1 MRFAQQQ
8 EGRKRNIRMLR
19 MCDRTN
25 PNTVE
30 SKQQADPSDE
40 GYQFLIF
47 SEQSDDTWQY
57 LRNICSW
64 DALNLGGCRILT
76 RYFYVMNV

>member
-1 MRFAQQQ
+1 MEKASTNMPRQNAMLQHP
-8 EGRKRNIRMLR
+8 IRR
-19 MCDRTN
+19 GGGGGGGGWKGSSIIDQTIGRTN

-47 SEQSDDTWQY
+47 SE
-57 LRNICSW
+57 
-64 DALNLGGCRILT
+64 
-76 RYFYVMNV
+76 